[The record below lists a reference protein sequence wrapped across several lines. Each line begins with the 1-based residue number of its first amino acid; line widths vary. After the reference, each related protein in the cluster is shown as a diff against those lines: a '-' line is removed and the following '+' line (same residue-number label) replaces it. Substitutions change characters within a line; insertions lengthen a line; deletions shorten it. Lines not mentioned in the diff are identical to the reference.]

1 MSMQEKI
8 AQLEREFFEQ
18 LERARTLE
26 ELEQFRLSFLS
37 RNGKITTLL
46 ATIKEVS
53 DQEKRII
60 GPLLNQLK
68 KTTEQAFLQRQIALK
83 QQIAHAERERMRTFD
98 VTAYRTAPLQGSIHP
113 YTLTIEQIENIFI
126 SMGFI
131 IADGPEVETDWYNF
145 QALNIPADH
154 PARDMHDTF
163 WIDVPGMLLR
173 THTSPVQ
180 IRMLEQQKLP
190 IAMVN
195 SGRVYRHEAT
205 DASHDIMFM
214 QTEGMMV
221 GTNISI
227 AHLRAVLQEW
237 LTSLFVTKKLHLR
250 LRPSY
255 FPFVEPGFEVDI
267 SCPFCTNGC
276 SVCKRS
282 RWIEM
287 GGAGLIHPNVL
298 RACDIDPAQY
308 SGFAFGFGL
317 TRLVMLKYGI
327 ADIRLLH
334 TAHIPFLHQ
343 FNTSP

>member
-1 MSMQEKI
+1 MSIQEKI
-8 AQLEREFFEQ
+8 THVEREFFEQ
-18 LERARTLE
+18 LAIAKSLE
-26 ELEQFRLSFLS
+26 DLEQCRLTFLS
-37 RNGKITTLL
+37 RNGKITQLM
-46 ATIKEVS
+46 TILKELP
-53 DQEKRII
+53 DQEKRIV

-68 KTTEQAFLQRQIALK
+68 KTTEQAFLQRQTELK
-83 QQIAHAERERMRTFD
+83 AILARADQERMRTFD
-98 VTAYRTAPLQGSIHP
+98 VTAYRFHELQGSLHP
-113 YTLTIEQIENIFI
+113 YTLTIEHIENIFL

-145 QALNIPADH
+145 EALNIPADH

-163 WIDVPGMLLR
+163 WLDIPGMLLR
-173 THTSPVQ
+173 THTSTVQ
-180 IRMLEQQKLP
+180 IHMMEQGKLP

-214 QTEGMMV
+214 QTEGMMID
-221 GTNISI
+221 TNISI
-227 AHLRAVLQEW
+227 ANLRAVLQEW
-237 LTSLFVTKKLHLR
+237 LTQLFDTKNLNLR

-267 SCPFCTNGC
+267 SCPFCKDGC

-287 GGAGLIHPNVL
+287 GGTGLIHPNVL
-298 RACDIDPAQY
+298 RACKIDPSKY

-327 ADIRLLH
+327 TDIRLLH
-334 TAHIPFLHQ
+334 SADISFLRQ
-343 FNTSP
+343 FGP

>member
-1 MSMQEKI
+1 MSIQEKI
-8 AQLEREFFEQ
+8 AHVEREFFEQ
-18 LERARTLE
+18 LAIAKSLE
-26 ELEQFRLSFLS
+26 DLEQCRLTFLS
-37 RNGKITTLL
+37 RNGKITQLMATL
-46 ATIKEVS
+46 KELS
-53 DQEKRII
+53 DQEKRIV

-68 KTTEQAFLQRQIALK
+68 KTTEQAFLQRQTELK
-83 QQIAHAERERMRTFD
+83 ATLARAAQERMRTFD
-98 VTAYRTAPLQGSIHP
+98 VTAYRFNELQGSLHP
-113 YTLTIEQIENIFI
+113 YTLTIEHIENIFM

-145 QALNIPADH
+145 EALNIPADH

-163 WIDVPGMLLR
+163 WLDVPGMLLR
-173 THTSPVQ
+173 THTSTVQ
-180 IRMLEQQKLP
+180 IHMMEQGKLP

-214 QTEGMMV
+214 QTEGMMIDK
-221 GTNISI
+221 NISI
-227 AHLRAVLQEW
+227 ANLRAVLQEW
-237 LTSLFVTKKLHLR
+237 LTNLFDTKNLDLR

-267 SCPFCTNGC
+267 SCPFCTDGC

-287 GGAGLIHPNVL
+287 GGTGLIHPNVL
-298 RACDIDPAQY
+298 RACKIDPTQY

-327 ADIRLLH
+327 TDIRLLH
-334 TAHIPFLHQ
+334 SADISFLRQ
-343 FNTSP
+343 FGP